1 MARGGIPMASA
12 TAHHD
17 PRIDAYIAKSADFAK
32 PILEYIRS
40 VVHAAYPEVEESI
53 KWSCPHF
60 LHQGK
65 LVCSMAA
72 FKQHCSFHF
81 WHGKDVVGKTD
92 TEGMGQFGKI
102 TSVKELPNKKDLIAF
117 VRKAVT
123 LRETGAKRAR
133 PAPGHKPPL
142 KLPTDFAALLKKNTA
157 ARQHY
162 EAFSPSAQR
171 EYVEWITEAKTDAT
185 RQKRMATA
193 LEWLAEGK
201 HRNWKYMK

>member
-1 MARGGIPMASA
+1 MTSA
-12 TAHHD
+12 TTHRD

-32 PILEYIRS
+32 PILEHLRS
-40 VVHAAYPEVEESI
+40 IVHAAFPEVEESI

-60 LHQGK
+60 LYQGK

-81 WHGKDVVGKTD
+81 WHGKEVVGETD
-92 TEGMGQFGKI
+92 KKGMGQFGKI
-102 TSVKELPNKKDLIAF
+102 TSVRKLPGKKELVAY
-117 VRKAVT
+117 VRKAVA
-123 LRETGAKRAR
+123 LRETGAKSSRAAAK
-133 PAPGHKPPL
+133 PKPPMT
-142 KLPTDFAALLKKNTA
+142 LPADFAALLKKHAA
-157 ARQHY
+157 ARKHY

-171 EYVEWITEAKTDAT
+171 EYVDWITEAKTDAT